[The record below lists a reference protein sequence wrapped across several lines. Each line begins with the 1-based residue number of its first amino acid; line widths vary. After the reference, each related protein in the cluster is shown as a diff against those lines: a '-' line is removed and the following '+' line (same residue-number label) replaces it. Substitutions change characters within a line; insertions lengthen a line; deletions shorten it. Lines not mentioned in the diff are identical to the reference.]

1 MSKAFDMNTVRLWT
15 KTPAPVLGMVIATL
29 GLIGCSN
36 STESPRDDA
45 AAVATVSSVLDTL
58 HDAAA
63 QADFD
68 RYFGVFV
75 DDGVFLG
82 TDATERW
89 TVTEFKDYT
98 RARFESGGGWAYT
111 MNERHI
117 TIGPNGSV
125 AWFDESLYNENLGVT
140 RGSGVLVREAGS
152 WKIAQYNLTIP
163 VPNDLARQVVRMIRE
178 NEAAGMS
185 EG

>member
-1 MSKAFDMNTVRLWT
+1 MNDSRFRMTTKPVALLASLALLVTMPVALLGCEDGGPPTVDT
-15 KTPAPVLGMVIATL
+15 AGAT
-29 GLIGCSN
+29 S
-36 STESPRDDA
+36 A
-45 AAVATVSSVLDTL
+45 VSSVLDTL

-89 TVTEFKDYT
+89 TVAEFKEYT

-117 TIGPNGSV
+117 TIGPQGSI

-140 RGSGVLVREAGS
+140 RGSGVLVQQSGS

-163 VPNDLARQVVRMIRE
+163 VPNELARQVVRMIRE
-178 NEAAGMS
+178 NESAGAS
-185 EG
+185 GG